1 MASRRAG
8 RVQESVARA
17 GHLPVPPGGTRRG
30 RTRSLKS
37 RRRAALGLASPAHS
51 SVSTADGEV
60 AVRYEAV
67 YRKAEAAGGERR
79 LLLAVL
85 EDGIRTFLK
94 HAQATFGRGLN
105 LRRETLGWMMA
116 AEARDVFAF
125 ESICETLGINA
136 EKLRRRILTASTDEN
151 LLESLQ

>member
-1 MASRRAG
+1 VA
-8 RVQESVARA
+8 QETLARA
-17 GHLPVPPGGTRRG
+17 GQLPVPNGSQRG
-30 RTRSLKS
+30 RVRSLKT

-94 HAQATFGRGLN
+94 HSQATFGRGLN

-136 EKLRRRILTASTDEN
+136 ERLRRRILTASTDEN
-151 LLESLQ
+151 ILQSLL

>member
-1 MASRRAG
+1 MDKALADKTTIVIQEAEKQIPEPGQGRRDPEILADLFAPEVVLPEQMLAGARRDSYASG
-8 RVQESVARA
+8 E
-17 GHLPVPPGGTRRG
+17 
-30 RTRSLKS
+30 K
-37 RRRAALGLASPAHS
+37 ALM
-51 SVSTADGEV
+51 
-60 AVRYEAV
+60 
-67 YRKAEAAGGERR
+67 
-79 LLLAVL
+79 LAVL

-136 EKLRRRILTASTDEN
+136 ERLRRRILTASTDEN
-151 LLESLQ
+151 ILQSLQ